1 MISISYCLTVC
12 DETEEFKKLIDF
24 LIKNIRDKDEICI
37 LVDEPKCP
45 TELKEK
51 ILDLPLNPN
60 IQTKNLKIKFDKFEG
75 HFADWKNKLFDIAS
89 KEYLFFIDADE
100 MIEKSLIEELPGI
113 LENNKIDVLGI
124 ARKNTVEGL
133 TQEWIDKWRWNV
145 NEDGLIN
152 WPDVQL
158 RIISN
163 KKDIKWQNRVHEIP
177 SNYRTISVLPGE
189 DYFIMH
195 HKKLDKQIKQN
206 ELYSTL

>member
-1 MISISYCLTVC
+1 MNISYCVTISSEV
-12 DETEEFKKLIDF
+12 EESKRLLNF
-24 LIKNIRDKDEICI
+24 LVNNIRENDEICV
-37 LVDEPKCP
+37 LLDKPKCP
-45 TELKEK
+45 AELLELLYDLKVLPNFKLKE
-51 ILDLPLNPN
+51 
-60 IQTKNLKIKFDKFEG
+60 DKFEN
-75 HFADWKNKLFDIAS
+75 HFADWKNKLFEMAS
-89 KEYLFFIDADE
+89 GDYIMQIDADE

-189 DYFIMH
+189 NYFIMH